1 MDPVAVLV
9 AMLAPPRCG
18 ACDDPCA
25 AQSALCE
32 ACESAL
38 QAAGGGRAPVAGVGE
53 VVWAAPYSAVARDL
67 VTELKFGVR
76 LRLADVAAGA
86 LAAALGADL
95 VRRPIVPVPAA
106 PARRRAR
113 GFDPA
118 EEIARA
124 LAARTGTEIRLCLAR
139 ADGPRQVGRRAR
151 GANRDP
157 PRVRVTAEP
166 PRRRAARRRRAD
178 HRIDPA
184 RLRRGADRGRVGDGR
199 RGGVRESAWRRSPVR
214 VALSRRHTTEGD
226 DRADRGQR
234 PQHRGHRRASRA
246 RRKALRSDRPSG
258 IGARVARGRAR
269 QERNPSIADR

>member
-38 QAAGGGRAPVAGVGE
+38 AAAGGGRAPVAGVGE

-86 LAAALGADL
+86 LAGALGGDL

-124 LAARTGTEIRLCLAR
+124 LAARTGTEIRPCLAR
-139 ADGPRQVGRRAR
+139 ADGPRQVGRRRAER
-151 GANRDP
+151 LASP
-157 PRVRVTAEP
+157 PRVRARSEP
-166 PRRRAARRRRAD
+166 PRR
-178 HRIDPA
+178 P
-184 RLRRGADRGRVGDGR
+184 LL
-199 RGGVRESAWRRSPVR
+199 
-214 VALSRRHTTEGD
+214 LSTTC
-226 DRADRGQR
+226 
-234 PQHRGHRRASRA
+234 
-246 RRKALRSDRPSG
+246 
-258 IGARVARGRAR
+258 
-269 QERNPSIADR
+269 